1 MGLISESVINTNAL
15 STIHLLSHISREPQ
29 DPKVHGELLVPR
41 VPLDRMVMMVV
52 QDQMVM
58 MELPETKALLDQ
70 LEPKYVVNSNSLWI
84 FFTLGC
90 FLIFTLKDC
99 ISDLKPA
106 WKNDWEI
113 CVTQF
118 VSCTN

>member
-1 MGLISESVINTNAL
+1 LISESVINTNAL

-99 ISDLKPA
+99 ISDLKTCME
-106 WKNDWEI
+106 K
-113 CVTQF
+113 
-118 VSCTN
+118 